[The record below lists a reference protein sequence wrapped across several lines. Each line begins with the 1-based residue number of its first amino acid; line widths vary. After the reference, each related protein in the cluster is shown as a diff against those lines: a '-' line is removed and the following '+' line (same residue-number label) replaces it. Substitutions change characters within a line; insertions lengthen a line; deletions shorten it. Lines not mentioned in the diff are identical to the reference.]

1 MHEARLLVI
10 DCRSCIAI
18 NHLMPLS
25 VRDAVVPQESPVV
38 KTRRAI
44 AVVTVS
50 IVLMVLMAVI
60 DIGFSIA
67 LAL

>member
-1 MHEARLLVI
+1 
-10 DCRSCIAI
+10 
-18 NHLMPLS
+18 MPLS
-25 VRDAVVPQESPVV
+25 VRDAVVAQESPVV
-38 KTRRAI
+38 KTHRGI

>member
-1 MHEARLLVI
+1 MI

>member
-1 MHEARLLVI
+1 
-10 DCRSCIAI
+10 
-18 NHLMPLS
+18 MPLS

-60 DIGFSIA
+60 DIGFFIA